1 LKSIKDGEEKQRKG
15 AKIHGGFPGE
25 NPGEEWT
32 PGERPGEI
40 PGVEVETG
48 IESILGRKDF
58 PILQN

>member
-15 AKIHGGFPGE
+15 AMIHGGFPGE
-25 NPGEEWT
+25 NPGEK
-32 PGERPGEI
+32 